1 MAYFIKG
8 TEPKEKCNTHKG
20 VKICSSGGVSLGECD
35 EKTSVKALIKVLRS
49 FPCQIKITDSQY
61 VYRDMPPLSEP
72 SFEGGKAYFESLLSP
87 GEYCGTSGVP
97 NAYNRACA
105 HYHYDEND
113 YEEKIYL
120 PDGDE

>member
-1 MAYFIKG
+1 MCFIKG
-8 TEPKEKCNTHKG
+8 TEPNERCDIHRE
-20 VKICSSGGVSLGECD
+20 VEICPEGGVSLGECD
-35 EKTSVKALIKVLRS
+35 EKTTVKSLIKVIRK
-49 FPCQIKITDSQY
+49 FPCQIKITDAQF
-61 VYRDMPPLSEP
+61 VYRDLSPLKEP
-72 SFEGGKAYFESLLSP
+72 SLDAGKAYFESLLSP